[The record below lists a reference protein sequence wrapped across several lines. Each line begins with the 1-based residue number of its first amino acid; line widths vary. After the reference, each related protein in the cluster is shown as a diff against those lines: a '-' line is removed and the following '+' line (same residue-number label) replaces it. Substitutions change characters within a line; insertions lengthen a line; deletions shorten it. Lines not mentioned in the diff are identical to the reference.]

1 MFYHSRRYR
10 FILSTAFFLF
20 LAFLILR
27 ILFLMVF
34 RSQMNSLSGTEIWK
48 AFFIGVRFDLRLALL
63 IMLPVVAVS
72 LLPFFNLV
80 KFPVLQRLTK
90 YYLKVVIAI
99 LMAFYAFDF
108 GYYGYLDRR
117 LEVSVLRFLVSPL
130 IAFQMIWESYP
141 IFWGLVAF
149 GALFYG
155 GHQLINLRACI
166 LEEPPGIASRKQYLL
181 GVITG
186 GLIFLF
192 GIWGTFRQYPLRWS
206 DAFFSDQ
213 NFISALG
220 LNPVLYFYDTEKF
233 AEMDFDSAKTR
244 EYYPLMVE
252 YLGVDNLDVEKL
264 DFSREVPA
272 YVNYSRPPNIVI
284 IFMESV
290 GLNRLGLMGN
300 PLQPTPNLDRLAEQG
315 IFFRRFYVPMVGT
328 ARSVFALITGI
339 PDVARVKTSS
349 RNPMIADQY
358 SILKSFRGY
367 RKFFLI
373 GGSASWANI
382 RGLLK
387 HNIPEMEIIEQEDF
401 DRPRLDVWGI
411 SDHDLFKEAHARFE
425 ALDPEQP
432 FFAIIQTATNHKPYS
447 IPENLDNFE
456 ILNPP
461 LDSVKTAGFKSV
473 GQYNA
478 IRLLD
483 NAIGDYF
490 SYASQADYF
499 RNTIF
504 FLFGDHGT
512 SDPWARHM
520 PKADF
525 DLKLRSYNVPLI
537 IYGPSRIKGGVVRDD
552 IAWLCD
558 LMPTAAGL
566 AGIAYN
572 NQTLGEDLLHR
583 RYPGNRW
590 ALTVNRKHA
599 YPRIGVIG
607 ERYYLTMYHDGTDVR
622 FHDIWSETPLKDLK
636 EAHPEETEVFE
647 SMARGLYETAKYML
661 YHNQEP

>member
-1 MFYHSRRYR
+1 MV
-10 FILSTAFFLF
+10 
-20 LAFLILR
+20 
-27 ILFLMVF
+27 VF
-34 RSQMNSLSGTEIWK
+34 RAEMANLPPDEIWR
-48 AFFIGVRFDLRLALL
+48 AFFIGVRFDLRLALVIL
-63 IMLPVVAVS
+63 IPVAV
-72 LLPFFNLV
+72 LGMIPFFNIV
-80 KFPVLQRLTK
+80 RSPALQRMARW
-90 YYLKVVIAI
+90 YLKLVIAGVI
-99 LMAFYAFDF
+99 LFYAFDF

-117 LEVSVLRFLVSPL
+117 LEVSVLRFLVSPF
-130 IAFQMIWESYP
+130 ISAQMIWESYP
-141 IFWGLVAF
+141 VLSGLIIFLLLV
-149 GALFYG
+149 YG
-155 GHQLINLRACI
+155 GHRLVNALIQI
-166 LEEPPGIASRKQYLL
+166 LEAPPEITRRRQFLL
-181 GVITG
+181 GFCVG
-186 GLIFLF
+186 GFIFLF

-233 AEMDFDSAKTR
+233 AEADFDSTKTR
-244 EYYPLMVE
+244 KYYDLIST
-252 YLGVDNLDVEKL
+252 YLGVDHPDPKRLNFE
-264 DFSREVPA
+264 RAIPA
-272 YVNYSRPPNIVI
+272 YEHPSRQPNIVV

-290 GLNRLGLMGN
+290 GLNRMGLMGN
-300 PLQPTPNLDRLAEQG
+300 PLKPTPNLDRLAEQG

-358 SILKSFRGY
+358 SILKSFQGY

-425 ALDPEQP
+425 AMDPEQP

-447 IPENLDNFE
+447 IPDHLENFTVLD
-456 ILNPP
+456 PG
-461 LDSVKTAGFKSV
+461 LDSVRAAGFKSV

-478 IRLLD
+478 MRLLD

-490 SYASQADYF
+490 SYASRSDYF
-499 RNTIF
+499 KNTIF

-520 PKADF
+520 PKSDF
-525 DLKLRSYNVPLI
+525 DLKLRSYHVPFI
-537 IYGPSRIKGGVVRDD
+537 IYGPALIEGGVIRDD

-566 AGIAYN
+566 AGIAYK

-583 RYPGNRW
+583 RHQGDRW
-590 ALTVNRKHA
+590 ALTVDRKHA
-599 YPRIGVIG
+599 YPRIGAIG
-607 ERYYLTMYHDGTDVR
+607 DRYYLTMYHDGTDVR
-622 FHDIWSETPLKDLK
+622 LHDIWSDTPLTDLK
-636 EAHPEETEVFE
+636 EAHPEETMVFE
-647 SMARGLYETAKYML
+647 FMARGLYETAKYML
-661 YHNQEP
+661 YHNQDR